1 LNEIVNNTFTK
12 EQIENDVETIITMC
26 YHCFRKYTVPFQL
39 KRSKSNCGALTLY
52 FYCFCAYKRRNKTST
67 SPRNENDETI
77 CQQERNTCCP
87 AHFTIK
93 MMENTNSIIDKPL
106 FQHNHDASVG
116 HFDNAF
122 RIHIFSRYENRTIR
136 NQLTTDGTYSVFKQ
150 FKDDGINREKIRNV
164 IKTERIIMRKEDN
177 ILCTQPIV
185 EDDVFIR
192 VTNLTS
198 DGKLDNFIVVN
209 KETCQYKCNHYHYYI
224 DDTVGID
231 INNTVFVCISTLSS
245 NNKAIILAFGIIKDK
260 KTESFRKFFSKYKE
274 IVPVD
279 PVVINVDRCE
289 AQKNALLATYPNTH
303 LVYCK
308 VHIRRNSI
316 QNFSDTII
324 VSLFDERTIT

>member
-1 LNEIVNNTFTK
+1 
-12 EQIENDVETIITMC
+12 
-26 YHCFRKYTVPFQL
+26 
-39 KRSKSNCGALTLY
+39 
-52 FYCFCAYKRRNKTST
+52 
-67 SPRNENDETI
+67 
-77 CQQERNTCCP
+77 
-87 AHFTIK
+87 
-93 MMENTNSIIDKPL
+93 
-106 FQHNHDASVG
+106 
-116 HFDNAF
+116 
-122 RIHIFSRYENRTIR
+122 
-136 NQLTTDGTYSVFKQ
+136 
-150 FKDDGINREKIRNV
+150 
-164 IKTERIIMRKEDN
+164 MRKEDN

-209 KETCQYKCNHYHYYI
+209 KETCQYKCNHYQYYI

-303 LVYCK
+303 LV
-308 VHIRRNSI
+308 
-316 QNFSDTII
+316 
-324 VSLFDERTIT
+324 